1 MSSCFSTPA
10 SAGSSYACAATPSH
24 VRSARRRCTVP
35 MVAVG
40 SHHGG
45 HQDPRARR
53 QLHRELRRRR
63 APGAGRGAALVAQHQ
78 GGRRRLD
85 RPARRRPRRVARARA
100 HLVPRRDRERM
111 ATSFPPSAEIVHAL
125 PPRWAGTSLVTGAVG
140 PRAQLLTRAGAGRV
154 VTTLPRAATSRVL
167 DRIRLIA
174 RTLEE
179 EPGLTSPEL
188 AERVGF
194 GRRHMSLLLLRLEE
208 HGAVV
213 HEGRRWFPG
222 PETGDLIR
230 G

>member
-1 MSSCFSTPA
+1 VHGLA
-10 SAGSSYACAATPSH
+10 LAW
-24 VRSARRRCTVP
+24 AR
-35 MVAVG
+35 
-40 SHHGG
+40 
-45 HQDPRARR
+45 
-53 QLHRELRRRR
+53 
-63 APGAGRGAALVAQHQ
+63 
-78 GGRRRLD
+78 
-85 RPARRRPRRVARARA
+85 
-100 HLVPRRDRERM
+100 
-111 ATSFPPSAEIVHAL
+111 
-125 PPRWAGTSLVTGAVG
+125 TSLVAGAVG
-140 PRAQLLTRAGAGRV
+140 PRAQLVSRGGAGRAPA
-154 VTTLPRAATSRVL
+154 TLPRAATSRVL

-174 RTLEE
+174 RTLQD